1 MLGKWQR
8 AAAIF
13 CFITTTNQ
21 VKCLH
26 PEWTLMMVVK
36 VVVKSTELN
45 ARDGD
50 SVGR

>member
-1 MLGKWQR
+1 MAKGCCHILLYYHHESGKVFASR
-8 AAAIF
+8 
-13 CFITTTNQ
+13 
-21 VKCLH
+21 V
-26 PEWTLMMVVK
+26 ETLMMVVK